1 MQVAVV
7 RYLVGG
13 PSVLKAEDLIRQN
26 AKMARKTDGLRL
38 SLDMLQKAHQDL
50 VNVLRDSGCSKEV
63 VVEATQRALELE
75 EGWKQV
81 RAHPTKKHICSCCSV
96 Q

>member
-1 MQVAVV
+1 MELLLPALQDAVEWTV
-7 RYLVGG
+7 HAPLLTVDWMLVC
-13 PSVLKAEDLIRQN
+13 
-26 AKMARKTDGLRL
+26 
-38 SLDMLQKAHQDL
+38 LQ
-50 VNVLRDSGCSKEV
+50 EV